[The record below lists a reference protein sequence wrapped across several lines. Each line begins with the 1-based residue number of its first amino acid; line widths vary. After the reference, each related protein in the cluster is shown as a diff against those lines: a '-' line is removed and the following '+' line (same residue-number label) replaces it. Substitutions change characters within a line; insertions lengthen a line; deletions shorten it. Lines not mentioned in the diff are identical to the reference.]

1 MRKILAASTAV
12 LFSFA
17 AAACGGGGQGGQ
29 QAAAGSQQQ
38 QAAAPSGSAAATQGG
53 SSQGSASMGE
63 LTVPSWMKVD
73 KGAKTVTMD
82 ITAGESQAD
91 NGWNYNGYY
100 NGNAAIVVPEGY
112 KVTINFHNKDQ
123 ANPHSLAISSDSPP
137 FPATFS
143 EANLAFDGAETPGS
157 MQMNTATQPGKSD
170 TVTFT
175 ASKAGKYIMLCHVP
189 AHAVTGMWIHFN
201 VSSNGDVGLRT
212 SQS

>member
-1 MRKILAASTAV
+1 
-12 LFSFA
+12 
-17 AAACGGGGQGGQ
+17 
-29 QAAAGSQQQ
+29 
-38 QAAAPSGSAAATQGG
+38 
-53 SSQGSASMGE
+53 
-63 LTVPSWMKVD
+63 
-73 KGAKTVTMD
+73 MD
-82 ITAGESQAD
+82 ITAGESQNN

-100 NGNAAIVVPEGY
+100 NGDAAIVVPEGY

-123 ANPHSLAISSDSPP
+123 ANPHSLAISEDTPP

-175 ASKAGKYIMLCHVP
+175 ASEAGKYTVLCHVP
-189 AHAVTGMWIHFN
+189 AHATTGMWIHFN
-201 VSSNGDVGLRT
+201 VSSNGEVGLRT